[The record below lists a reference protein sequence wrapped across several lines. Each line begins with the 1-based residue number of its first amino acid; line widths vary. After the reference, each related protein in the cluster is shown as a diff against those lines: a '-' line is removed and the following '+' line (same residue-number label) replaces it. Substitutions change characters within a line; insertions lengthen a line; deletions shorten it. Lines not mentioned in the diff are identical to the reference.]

1 MPGDAGP
8 LSCVTVMG
16 RSGVAAAPSPGFVS
30 APHGLGV
37 LDLRTESW
45 LPNGRISLCVFWCL
59 RHTGPASLAGLR
71 GVWAFGVALCVIVLD
86 RCWFWNEGP
95 WRGGEGAAPGPGCD
109 GAVVPAPSGRLA
121 NTCVQQGLARAAPEP
136 GCSSLKLCCPGGRG
150 DASVS
155 VAECLS
161 QVASGAEGDEIHM
174 ALGCASHGWLT
185 LL

>member
-1 MPGDAGP
+1 M
-8 LSCVTVMG
+8 
-16 RSGVAAAPSPGFVS
+16 
-30 APHGLGV
+30 
-37 LDLRTESW
+37 
-45 LPNGRISLCVFWCL
+45 
-59 RHTGPASLAGLR
+59 
-71 GVWAFGVALCVIVLD
+71 LD

-95 WRGGEGAAPGPGCD
+95 WRGREGAAPGPGCD

-174 ALGCASHGWLT
+174 ALGCASRGWLT